1 MPHSTLHI
9 KVKSSYL
16 LALIILALSVVQA
29 PTSNAVAKSK
39 PHIVNFM
46 NMTKK
51 TIDIYF
57 NTTKVATVKP
67 YSHQTT
73 TAMPGSFMV
82 YAGIGK
88 KFFEK
93 VSLFIDPKKDGE
105 NAIYYYNVLGFGS
118 FAIFDI
124 TGFYTSEN
132 SLVGAIADQFNHKFK
147 LVASYVKKKVFV
159 FKSSG
164 IVLNP
169 ASPLLKNRV
178 AFTNVYQML
187 PISPKWQGDAQI
199 TKEAYKMFEKKLK
212 NMKP

>member
-1 MPHSTLHI
+1 MSHYHLNSKGRL
-9 KVKSSYL
+9 L
-16 LALIILALSVVQA
+16 CFLALITLVLSAVLF
-29 PTSNAVAKSK
+29 PTSQAIAKPK
-39 PHIVNFM
+39 AHVVNFM

-51 TIDIYF
+51 SIDIYF

-73 TAMPGSFMV
+73 TAMPGSFTV

-93 VSLFIDPKKDGE
+93 VSLVIDPKKDGE
-105 NAIYYYNVLGFGS
+105 GATYYYNVLGFGS

-147 LVASYVKKKVFV
+147 LAALYVKKKVFV
-159 FKSSG
+159 FKASG

-169 ASPLLKNRV
+169 AFPVLKSRVSFTNIYQILPFYPNGKEMNKLLRMPV
-178 AFTNVYQML
+178 AFL
-187 PISPKWQGDAQI
+187 
-199 TKEAYKMFEKKLK
+199 
-212 NMKP
+212 